1 MLTRTLPSV
10 AVIADAH
17 FHDTAADFGFPGIEI
32 DGQRITMRSWS
43 DTRESTRVFNES
55 ADALH
60 AALEEVRQ
68 RGIRHVVLLG
78 DYTDDGQRV
87 TTETLKNIL
96 QSHSDAHGTAFY
108 ALPGNHDIFG
118 PRGRHHTKEFLTENG
133 KCLSVS
139 SDARRVGERV
149 VVSDGMYC
157 EGYPAGLGPMAAF
170 GYFRQ
175 PDYLHWETPF
185 GVSDAPEDR
194 LYAVRSPDG
203 RNVYRLMDASYL
215 VEPEPGLWLLMIDA
229 NIFEPLD
236 GEFEAGEEA
245 AFIDSTSGGWNALL
259 RCKPFLID
267 WIADVRRRAEL
278 HGKTLLGF
286 SHYPAL
292 DPFDG
297 ASGAEGALFGETNV
311 VRRTP
316 RKAVEDALLQAG
328 LAVHFSGHLHVE
340 GVTRRGEG
348 ENSLTNIA
356 VPSLVAFPPAFKV
369 VHPSRQAILVETVE
383 MAALPVNGRIC
394 DGYAQETA
402 LTGEANDVAFAAGNY
417 GEFLLGHKRALIR
430 HRYFPKEWL
439 AEVVTAIADKSVWEV
454 LGLLGGEGRS
464 SPDAA
469 VLSLDLP
476 IFELI
481 ADWYCLRQ
489 GAGLALPHIAPQRLS
504 LYRTLA
510 ERFGREPDRH
520 DGSVESFLE
529 IFFGALGLFLERAE
543 SSPRDLELG
552 LAPQRERVAV

>member
-10 AVIADAH
+10 AVIADVH

-55 ADALH
+55 TDALH

-78 DYTDDGQRV
+78 DYTDDGQRE
-87 TTETLKNIL
+87 TTETLKGIL
-96 QSHSDAHGTAFY
+96 QRHSHAHGTAFY

-139 SDARRVGERV
+139 SDARRAGERV
-149 VVSDGMYC
+149 IISDRMYC

-175 PDYLHWETPF
+175 SDYLHWETPF
-185 GVSDAPEDR
+185 GLSDAAEDR
-194 LYAVRSPDG
+194 LYEVRSPDG
-203 RNVYRLMDASYL
+203 RNVYSLMDASYL

-236 GEFEAGEEA
+236 GEFERGEDA
-245 AFIDSTSGGWNALL
+245 AFTDSTSGGWNALL
-259 RCKPFLID
+259 RCKPFIID
-267 WIADVRRRAEL
+267 WIADVRRRAQAL
-278 HGKTLLGF
+278 GKTLLGF

-297 ASGAEGALFGETNV
+297 ASGAEGALFGKTNV

-348 ENSLTNIA
+348 ENLFTNIA

-369 VHPSRQAILVETVE
+369 VRPSRQEIRVETVE

-394 DGYAQETA
+394 HGYAQETA
-402 LTGEANDVAFAAGNY
+402 LAGEENDRAFAAGNY
-417 GEFLLGHKRALIR
+417 GDFLLGHNRALIR
-430 HRYFPKEWL
+430 HRYFTREWP
-439 AEVVTAIADKSVWEV
+439 AEVVRAIADKSIRDV
-454 LGLLGGEGRS
+454 LDLLEGEDRS
-464 SPDAA
+464 SPDDA
-469 VLSLDLP
+469 VLSSDLP
-476 IFELI
+476 MLELI

-489 GAGLALPHIAPQRLS
+489 GAGLSLPHIAPQRLS

-510 ERFGREPDRH
+510 ERFGREPDHH

-543 SSPRDLELG
+543 GSPRDLELRH
-552 LAPQRERVAV
+552 APHHERVAV

>member
-32 DGQRITMRSWS
+32 IGQRITMRSWS

-55 ADALH
+55 TDALH

-78 DYTDDGQRV
+78 DYTDDGQRE
-87 TTETLKNIL
+87 TTETLKGIL
-96 QSHSDAHGTAFY
+96 QRHSHAHGTAFY

-133 KCLSVS
+133 RCLSVS
-139 SDARRVGERV
+139 SDARRAGERV
-149 VVSDGMYC
+149 IISDRMYC

-175 PDYLHWETPF
+175 SDYLHWETPF
-185 GVSDAPEDR
+185 GLSDAAEDR
-194 LYAVRSPDG
+194 MYEVRSPDG
-203 RNVYRLMDASYL
+203 RNVYSLMDASYL

-236 GEFEAGEEA
+236 GEFERGEDA
-245 AFIDSTSGGWNALL
+245 AFTDSTSGGWNALL
-259 RCKPFLID
+259 RSKPFIID
-267 WIADVRRRAEL
+267 WIADVRRRAQAL
-278 HGKTLLGF
+278 GKTLLGF

-297 ASGAEGALFGETNV
+297 ASGAEGALFGKTNV

-348 ENSLTNIA
+348 ENLLTNIA

-369 VHPSRQAILVETVE
+369 VHPSRQEIRVETVE

-394 DGYAQETA
+394 HGYAQETA
-402 LTGEANDVAFAAGNY
+402 LAGEENDRAFAAGNY
-417 GEFLLGHKRALIR
+417 GDFLLGHNRALIR
-430 HRYFPKEWL
+430 HRYFTREWP
-439 AEVVTAIADKSVWEV
+439 AEVVRAIADKSIQGV
-454 LGLLGGEGRS
+454 LDLLGDEDRS
-464 SPDAA
+464 SSDAA
-469 VLSLDLP
+469 VLSSDLP
-476 IFELI
+476 MFELI

-489 GAGLALPHIAPQRLS
+489 GAGLSLPHIAPQRLS

-510 ERFGREPDRH
+510 ERFGREPDHH

-543 SSPRDLELG
+543 GSPRDLELR
-552 LAPQRERVAV
+552 LAPHHERVAV

>member
-55 ADALH
+55 TDALH
-60 AALEEVRQ
+60 AALEDVRQ

-78 DYTDDGQRV
+78 DYTDDGQRE
-87 TTETLKNIL
+87 TTETLKGIL
-96 QSHSDAHGTAFY
+96 QRHSHAHGTAFY
-108 ALPGNHDIFG
+108 AMPGNHDIFG
-118 PRGRHHTKEFLTENG
+118 PLGRHHTKEFLTENG
-133 KCLSVS
+133 RCLSVS
-139 SDARRVGERV
+139 SDVRRAGERV
-149 VVSDGMYC
+149 IISDRMYC

-185 GVSDAPEDR
+185 GLSDAAEDR
-194 LYAVRSPDG
+194 MYEVRSPDG

-236 GEFEAGEEA
+236 GEFERGEDA
-245 AFIDSTSGGWNALL
+245 AFTDSTSGGWNALL
-259 RCKPFLID
+259 RCKPFIID
-267 WIADVRRRAEL
+267 WIADVRRRAQAL
-278 HGKTLLGF
+278 GKTLLGF

-297 ASGAEGALFGETNV
+297 ASGAESALFGKTNV

-316 RKAVEDALLQAG
+316 RRAVEDALRQAG

-369 VHPSRQAILVETVE
+369 VHPSRQEILVETVE

-394 DGYAQETA
+394 SGYAQETA
-402 LTGEANDVAFAAGNY
+402 LAGEEDDRAFAAGNY
-417 GEFLLGHKRALIR
+417 GDFLLGHNRALIR
-430 HRYFPKEWL
+430 HRYFAKEWP
-439 AEVVTAIADKSVWEV
+439 AAVVRAIADKSVRDV
-454 LGLLGGEGRS
+454 LDLLEGEDRS
-464 SPDAA
+464 SPDDAI
-469 VLSLDLP
+469 LSSDLP
-476 IFELI
+476 MFELI

-489 GAGLALPHIAPQRLS
+489 GAGLSLPHIAPQRLS

-510 ERFGREPDRH
+510 ERFGRKPDHH

-543 SSPRDLELG
+543 GSPRDLELR
-552 LAPQRERVAV
+552 LAPHHERVAV